1 MVSRIIRLGRLYD
14 RRSRDGLL
22 GVGRTK
28 LFSDLLHREDD
39 DPYIPG
45 TTVRRMQTVRL
56 GPKAIGV
63 LDTEVQRVTSE
74 LTKAP
79 PNKKVP

>member
-1 MVSRIIRLGRLYD
+1 MQTFLVQRA
-14 RRSRDGLL
+14 

-45 TTVRRMQTVRL
+45 TTVRRMQTVQL
-56 GPKAIGV
+56 GRKAIGV
-63 LDTEVQRVTSE
+63 LDTEVQRVQANSLRRHLIE
-74 LTKAP
+74 RCRRVLHHAP
-79 PNKKVP
+79 GT